1 MRILHYLAAVRA
13 EVGGPA
19 RAVTDLCAAFA
30 RREHQVTLATA
41 DDADVPAPWKR
52 PVRPAFRADSA
63 PVTPACTPHD
73 APQQGTPGEMGTTG
87 DGSESRA
94 PGNIPRLVTVAPPRI
109 PGGLFSRS
117 QMTPLCELIAS
128 HDVLHLHG
136 AWGPWNVQLGAAA
149 RRLGVPYFVSIRGML
164 DDWCMAQKS
173 AKKTLFLKLAGT
185 RYYERAASVHLTAQF
200 EYEQARKYFPRG
212 RGTVIPNL
220 LDLEPFKSL
229 PGEARARARFPHL
242 GPDNPGHDRGGG
254 EPVLLF
260 LSRIHVKKGIEHL
273 LRAVRLL
280 TDSGTPC
287 RAIIAGSGD
296 DQYVASLKRLCTDL
310 KLDERVAFV
319 GLVTGADK
327 LSLYQACDLFV
338 LPTSQENFGFVFV
351 EALACT
357 TPLVTTKGVDIWP
370 ELESS
375 GAAVIAEGTPEG
387 TAEAVHSLLARGRT
401 AIDAMGRR
409 GRDWTFQ
416 WLDPDKVMDQ
426 FESMYRAG
434 LSRST

>member
-1 MRILHYLAAVRA
+1 MRILHYLSVVRA

-30 RREHQVTLATA
+30 RRGHDVTLATS
-41 DDADVPAPWKR
+41 DDTDVPAAWKQ
-52 PVRPAFRADSA
+52 PNAGPGLPGLVR
-63 PVTPACTPHD
+63 
-73 APQQGTPGEMGTTG
+73 
-87 DGSESRA
+87 
-94 PGNIPRLVTVAPPRI
+94 VAPPAI
-109 PGGLFSRS
+109 PGGLFSPA
-117 QMTPLCELIAS
+117 QLKPLRELIKS
-128 HDVLHLHG
+128 HDALHLHG

-149 RRLGVPYFVSIRGML
+149 RKLGVPYFVSIRGML
-164 DDWCMAQKS
+164 DDWCMAQKG

-200 EYEQARKYFPRG
+200 EYEQAKKYFPRG

-229 PGEARARARFPHL
+229 PGEQLARAKFPHL
-242 GPDNPGHDRGGG
+242 NSG

-260 LSRIHVKKGIEHL
+260 LSRVHVKKGIEHL

-280 TDSGTPC
+280 NDSGTPC
-287 RAIIAGSGD
+287 RAVIAGSGD
-296 DQYVASLKRLCTDL
+296 EPYVTSLKRLCTEL
-310 KLDERVAFV
+310 KLDGRVAFV

-351 EALACT
+351 EALACE

-375 GAAVIAEGTPEG
+375 GAAVIAPGTPEG
-387 TAEAVHSLLARGRT
+387 TAQAVRAMLARGRDT
-401 AIDAMGRR
+401 LKDMGRR
-409 GRDWTFQ
+409 GRAWTFD
-416 WLDPDKVMDQ
+416 WLDPAKVVGQ
-426 FESMYRAG
+426 FEAMYRSAMP
-434 LSRST
+434 RQP